1 MTVVLGIDTATSGC
15 AAALV
20 RDGETLAAR
29 RARMARGQSEALAPM
44 IDEVVQDAGI
54 SFSDIDAV
62 AVTRGPGAFTGLRIG
77 LAAARA
83 LALALGKPCL
93 GIDTF
98 AALLEAVRENTGYAA
113 ADACVIA
120 VDSKR
125 DELFVA
131 IYDANGRADGEP
143 AALRP
148 EDIPER
154 LGAAANVVVA
164 GDGAA
169 RVVPALAPRSHVVL
183 ANDAELPDPAV
194 IARLGLA
201 ALETPENAP
210 ATPLYLRPPDVTMPG
225 GNG

>member
-20 RDGETLAAR
+20 RDGETLAVR
-29 RARMARGQSEALAPM
+29 RERMARGQSEALAPM
-44 IDEVVQDAGI
+44 IDDVVRKAGI
-54 SFSDIDAV
+54 SFNDIDAV

-93 GIDTF
+93 GIGTF
-98 AALLEAVRENTGYAA
+98 AALHDAVKRDAGYAA

-131 IYDANGRADGEP
+131 IYDTDGRPQGDP

-154 LGAAANVVVA
+154 LGEAANVVVA

-169 RVVPALAPRSHVVL
+169 RIVPVLAPRLHVVH
-183 ANDAELPDPAV
+183 AAEAELPDPV
-194 IARLGLA
+194 VVARLGIAALA
-201 ALETPENAP
+201 APETAP
-210 ATPLYLRPPDVTMPG
+210 ATPLYLRPPDVTLPRK
-225 GNG
+225 